1 MSAALLVV
9 IVILCVLVFIAV
21 LASIFIIPRIRDL
34 ESDMQIRKKSDI
46 KEHLEEVDA
55 QDLKDNG
62 SAIRRNDCGCGV
74 VVWLEFK

>member
-62 SAIRRNDCGCGV
+62 SARER
-74 VVWLEFK
+74 

>member
-62 SAIRRNDCGCGV
+62 SARGR
-74 VVWLEFK
+74 

>member
-46 KEHLEEVDA
+46 KEHLEEIDA

-62 SAIRRNDCGCGV
+62 SARER
-74 VVWLEFK
+74 